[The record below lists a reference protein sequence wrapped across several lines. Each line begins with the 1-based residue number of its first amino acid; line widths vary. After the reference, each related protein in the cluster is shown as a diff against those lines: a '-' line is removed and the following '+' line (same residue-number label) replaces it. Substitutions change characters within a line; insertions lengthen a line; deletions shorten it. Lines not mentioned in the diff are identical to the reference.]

1 MALVYS
7 VLAGKPDSD
16 GDAYYENIKFADDA
30 DTMEGALKIIQDNR
44 LFTYPICRVEVT
56 GFEAS

>member
-16 GDAYYENIKFADDA
+16 DGVYYENIKFADDA
-30 DTMEGALKIIQDNR
+30 DTMEAALKIIQDNK

-56 GFEAS
+56 GFEVA